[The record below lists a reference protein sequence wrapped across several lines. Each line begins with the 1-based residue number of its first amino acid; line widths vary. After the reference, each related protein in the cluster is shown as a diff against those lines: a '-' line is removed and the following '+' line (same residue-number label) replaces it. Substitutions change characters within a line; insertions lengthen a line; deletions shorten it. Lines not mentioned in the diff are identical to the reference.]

1 MAAPSSLVLEPH
13 LTRWRQQHEISAGI
27 RACLAPVDDNPS
39 WRQIIRVAHHEAG
52 CGHAQAGIERED
64 YRVAESA
71 CVIADT
77 TEARR
82 KSTKAHAVALTEPL
96 VANAGADHQGGSCL
110 VLVLVGEEIE
120 DRPDEIGSD
129 PAVRHIAEK

>member
-13 LTRWRQQHEISAGI
+13 LTNGREQHQVSI
-27 RACLAPVDDNPS
+27 RIRTSLAPVDDNPS

-77 TEARR
+77 TEARWQ
-82 KSTKAHAVALTEPL
+82 SAHAHAVALTEPL
-96 VANAGADHQGGSCL
+96 AANAGADHQGGSCL
-110 VLVLVGEEIE
+110 VLVLIGEEIE
-120 DRPDEIGSD
+120 DRPDEIGGD
-129 PAVRHIAEK
+129 PAVRH